1 MRKLGKK
8 GFQLADMSGIAIAFV
23 IIAVVLGLG
32 GTVLATIQ
40 ADQTADSVAYNAT
53 GNGLT
58 SIGTMSSYLP
68 TIAVVVVLAVIVGII
83 VSYLAVRAR

>member
-1 MRKLGKK
+1 MNKRIGKK

-23 IIAVVLGLG
+23 IIATVLGLG

-40 ADQTADSVAYNAT
+40 SDQVADSIAYNAT
-53 GNGLT
+53 GSGLT
-58 SIGTMSSYLP
+58 SIGTISSYLP

-83 VSYLAVRAR
+83 VSYLAVR